1 MRLYCAGSLVAPAS
15 SSPLGRWRDAAEDG
29 CGGGVEA
36 LCNCA
41 TRKGLISYEL
51 GAGGP
56 VLQPVAFLADPVTA
70 VLPHAGGVM
79 AALRMGHFGAKL
91 HASKDG
97 QTWEEVTA
105 PAYPPEPEPPDTDQ
119 MGRPWPWRLDMIW
132 TLESD
137 GRGGFWA
144 GTIPGGLFHSPDG
157 VSWTLDRGL
166 WDDPRRK
173 QWFGGGYD
181 TPGVHSVLVHPRDP
195 DDVVIGVSCGGTW
208 RTRDGGKAWALVGQG
223 LYADFLPP
231 PLRFGLE
238 SQDPHRLA
246 RCTDAPEVIWCQHHN
261 GVFRSTDGG
270 DTFVDVAPHE
280 RGAPACFGFG
290 VAAHPRDGRVAWF
303 VPGEKDE
310 RRVPVGARF
319 VITKTSD
326 GGQTFVPKTRGLPN
340 GPAWDLVYRHA
351 IAVDGSGQH
360 LAVGSTTGNLWLS
373 EDGGESFSMIGHLP
387 PINALAF
394 D

>member
-97 QTWEEVTA
+97 QTWEEITA

-195 DDVVIGVSCGGTW
+195 DDVVIGVSCGGIW
-208 RTRDGGKAWALVGQG
+208 RTRDGGKACAGGPGAVRGLHAAAAALQ
-223 LYADFLPP
+223 P
-231 PLRFGLE
+231 RE
-238 SQDPHRLA
+238 SGPASPRALSRRA
-246 RCTDAPEVIWCQHHN
+246 RGHLVSAPQ
-261 GVFRSTDGG
+261 
-270 DTFVDVAPHE
+270 
-280 RGAPACFGFG
+280 
-290 VAAHPRDGRVAWF
+290 
-303 VPGEKDE
+303 
-310 RRVPVGARF
+310 RRVPIERRRRHV
-319 VITKTSD
+319 
-326 GGQTFVPKTRGLPN
+326 RGRR
-340 GPAWDLVYRHA
+340 AA
-351 IAVDGSGQH
+351 
-360 LAVGSTTGNLWLS
+360 
-373 EDGGESFSMIGHLP
+373 
-387 PINALAF
+387 
-394 D
+394 